1 MFKNSAT
8 EAFRVQDYKKAVAD
22 LTAAI
27 SLDPFNQIFYSYCSV
42 AWLKVKMYN
51 EALEDADECVRLQ
64 PVWATGYSRRGAA
77 KWHLG
82 HLHEA
87 KIAYVKARDLEPTN
101 VQTKADLEHVLLEI
115 AGVYV

>member
-42 AWLKVKMYN
+42 AWLKMKMYN
-51 EALEDADECVRLQ
+51 EALEDADTSACGCSPCGLQ
-64 PVWATGYSRRGAA
+64 DTRAA
-77 KWHLG
+77 APPSGTW
-82 HLHEA
+82 
-87 KIAYVKARDLEPTN
+87 VTCMRPRSPT
-101 VQTKADLEHVLLEI
+101 
-115 AGVYV
+115 